1 MNTRDFNH
9 FLQPVCNIAIQAG
22 IIINTYY
29 KLKTEVSFKK
39 DRSPL
44 TEADLASNKFIINSL
59 SEIDKDIPILS
70 EESLV
75 DWNVRKNW
83 TRYWLVDPLDGTKE
97 FINQNGEF
105 TVNIALIE
113 KNEPIMGVIYAP
125 ALSTLYYA
133 SKNKG
138 TYKLFC
144 DQKINS
150 LSDSTRIITNHKK
163 SSDHFKVFKSR
174 SHSNEEFEN
183 WVKDFVD
190 DYELIEKGSSIKF
203 CKLAE
208 GKADLYPRFGSTSEW
223 DIAAGHI
230 ILTEAGGELESVDRK
245 KILYNNK
252 ESVTNPH
259 FIASCRLNN

>member
-113 KNEPIMGVIYAP
+113 KNEPIIGVIYAP

-230 ILTEAGGELESVDRK
+230 ILTEAGGVLESVDHK

-252 ESVTNPH
+252 ESVINPH